1 MFGYVLVTNKNEVI
15 TYGGDER
22 FDDYLQ
28 ERLHSE
34 ILFSS
39 DTPSTS
45 SGVHTDSSTE
55 SLCTHE
61 RTSISRD
68 DRDLKDTLIVANDE
82 IASLFLPI
90 ITVCR
95 SQKSIQLDKIF
106 SMTSEQVTI
115 LLRRLR
121 SNYLLICLGDNEK
134 VQHQF
139 MDYVELGLEVNVGPL
154 LELLDTDP
162 SSVTLGWNFLKSLS
176 ENHCIHDETKV
187 KASLDIRKVIFFHS
201 ELSITLP
208 VLNALSLHLHG
219 TLGSNRCILLGNGDV
234 LSSTSSDEGLLW
246 KSISYSDLNFLL
258 KQISSDESSKS
269 EELFQ
274 VWLRS
279 TKSIIPYYVDVMVS
293 NICGDFKIVCLFE
306 AKYSILIRTITVFL
320 VQLDRIHFSD
330 DVMKDTCEIEKTV
343 ESIAQQLLAFSS
355 SNSTRRSTGGG
366 YMKNPE
372 RTAYFIE
379 SLWQR
384 TSDLLLASS
393 GCYTY
398 FPDRPRSS
406 TNISIGSMRSA
417 ISSVSLNSSTMSH
430 STAKKFKSTL
440 KCDIT
445 MEYFRRQAVNILQ
458 ELCFESHRITAP
470 QKLAQFR
477 KILSRVI
484 DTSDGSVWSDVQLAM
499 TLEKR
504 STQLKEFLSPLSLG
518 LDMVAYSV
526 TIPAKSISVTYTP
539 DWIRDEFESPLKCSP
554 CSGFVDLMGRS
565 GKRYN
570 LFRTRTVEKRSD
582 SWMNILKSFRT
593 YLNGRS
599 NTNEVGCDAYISD
612 TLTFREILWTSEDS
626 YKEALKPNMDI
637 FKKWD
642 F

>member
-82 IASLFLPI
+82 IANLFLPI

-162 SSVTLGWNFLKSLS
+162 SSVTLGWNFLKSLA

-187 KASLDIRKVIFFHS
+187 K
-201 ELSITLP
+201 
-208 VLNALSLHLHG
+208 G
-219 TLGSNRCILLGNGDV
+219 RCILLGNGDV
-234 LSSTSSDEGLLW
+234 LSSISSDEGLLW

-379 SLWQR
+379 
-384 TSDLLLASS
+384 
-393 GCYTY
+393 
-398 FPDRPRSS
+398 
-406 TNISIGSMRSA
+406 
-417 ISSVSLNSSTMSH
+417 
-430 STAKKFKSTL
+430 KSTL

-477 KILSRVI
+477 KIISRVI

-599 NTNEVGCDAYISD
+599 NTNEVGCEYVFAVALFEEGINKE
-612 TLTFREILWTSEDS
+612 LAEREILKLIEIVVAKMYSS
-626 YKEALKPNMDI
+626 
-637 FKKWD
+637 FS
-642 F
+642 FVC